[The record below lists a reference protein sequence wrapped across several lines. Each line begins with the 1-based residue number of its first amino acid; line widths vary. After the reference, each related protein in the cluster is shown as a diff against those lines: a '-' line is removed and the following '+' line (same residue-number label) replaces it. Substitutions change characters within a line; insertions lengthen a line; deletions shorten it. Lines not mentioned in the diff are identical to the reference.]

1 MKVEIKIM
9 NRILIFVAACLLQ
22 FGLNAQTTTYLWSNG
37 ATASTIDVNPS
48 VTTTYR
54 VTITHGGMAYYDS
67 LVVAVNPNPKVLT
80 VNTVFCHFFVIN
92 PLIF

>member
-1 MKVEIKIM
+1 MKKLLFLFAV
-9 NRILIFVAACLLQ
+9 CLLQ

-37 ATASTIDVNPS
+37 ATTSTIDVNPS

-54 VTITHGGMAYYDS
+54 VTITHGGVPYYDS
-67 LVVAVNPNPKVLT
+67 LVVAVNPNAKVLA

>member
-22 FGLNAQTTTYLWSNG
+22 FSLNAQNNTYLSSNG
-37 ATASTIDVNPS
+37 ATTSTIDMNPS
-48 VTTTYR
+48 ATTTYR
-54 VTITHGGMAYYDS
+54 VTITHGGVPYYDS
-67 LVVAVNPNPKVLT
+67 LVVAVNPNAKVLT

>member
-1 MKVEIKIM
+1 MR
-9 NRILIFVAACLLQ
+9 NLLTLLLLLSIFSNSKLV
-22 FGLNAQTTTYLWSNG
+22 AQTTTYLWSNG
-37 ATASTIDVNPS
+37 ATTSTIDVNPN

-54 VTITHGGMAYYDS
+54 VTITHTGVPYYDS
-67 LVVAVNPNPKVLT
+67 LVVAVNPNAKVLT